1 MATGRDVWGDLT
13 EPASPAILQEY
24 TVFQSDGRV
33 IDCAAGRDRV
43 AEVDPELPA
52 AWFFHTAEELL
63 SSLRPRAG
71 QGKNLTELKWSE
83 ARRYVLMRDNRACTM
98 QFCGREEDLTV
109 HHILPRVWGGT
120 HHPGNLITL
129 CTRCHRNLC
138 NSCTRSAPC
147 RVPPLNFPP

>member
-1 MATGRDVWGDLT
+1 MDTGRDAEGDLT
-13 EPASPAILQEY
+13 EPAAPAVLQGS
-24 TVFQSDGRV
+24 TVSHPDGRV
-33 IDCAAGRDRV
+33 PGGAAGRPRV
-43 AEVDPELPA
+43 GELDPELPP
-52 AWFFHTAEELL
+52 AWFFHMAEELL

-98 QFCGREEDLTV
+98 HFCGREEDLTV

-147 RVPPLNFPP
+147 RVPLLNFPP